1 MLRQEKC
8 YVQVKC
14 VLERNKPDVFQISND
29 GG

>member
-14 VLERNKPDVFQISND
+14 VLEHNKPDVF
-29 GG
+29 